1 MPKNEVAE
9 LNEMYIRIEE
19 LCRQHGI
26 NVTQMCRDADIPRG
40 NLTDLKKGRTA
51 ALATKNLGKI
61 ASYFGVSVDYLL
73 GTEKE
78 KAPIPKDECEIGF
91 DDFTYALNKEVKE
104 LTESDKALLLSLA
117 RQFNN
122 ARKQGDGKKTD

>member
-1 MPKNEVAE
+1 MCNLYENINALCNER
-9 LNEMYIRIEE
+9 NITPGG
-19 LCRQHGI
+19 LCSKLGFRRS
-26 NVTQMCRDADIPRG
+26 V
-40 NLTDLKKGRTA
+40 LSDLKSGRKKSLDTTT
-51 ALATKNLGKI
+51 LVKI

-78 KAPIPKDECEIGF
+78 KAPIPKDEREIGF